1 MTPFDRLTALAM
13 AMPADNIDTDQ
24 ILPGRFLKTIQRQG
38 LGDALFYHLRNDTDE
53 TPIRDHPLNRLSGQ
67 GLRIIVAGDNFG
79 CGSSREHAPWALQDY
94 GIAVVIAPTFADI
107 FYNNCINCGLLP
119 AQVSTDDLA
128 FLLDA
133 AGAGPIRLAVDL
145 TDQTITGAGRTVGF
159 AIAQEPKRR
168 LLGGIDPI
176 SESLEEP
183 EVLAAFEARRAR
195 AVWLR

>member
-1 MTPFDRLTALAM
+1 MKPFDRLTALAL

-38 LGDALFYHLRNDTDE
+38 LGDALFHQQRNDIDGR
-53 TPIRDHPLNRLSGQ
+53 PIADHPLNRLSGQ
-67 GLRIIVAGDNFG
+67 DLRIIVAGDNFG

-119 AQVSTDDLA
+119 ARVSAADLG

-133 AGAGPIRLAVDL
+133 AAAGPIRLAVDL

-159 AIAQEPKRR
+159 AIAQEPRRR
-168 LLGGIDPI
+168 LLNGIDPI
-176 SESLEEP
+176 SESLEQP
-183 EVLAAFEARRAR
+183 DVLEAFEARRAE